1 MERHPRLEG
10 LYQVSDDGHAK
21 SLERVVVR
29 SSGSPLTVA
38 ERIMCPQPDYKGYM
52 RLRLSRPG
60 LGVTGKVHRLV
71 TLAFV
76 GPCPDGMEVC
86 HNNGRKTDNRLEN
99 LRYDTSSAS
108 GLDKI
113 RHGTDHNVRR
123 THCRHDHPFS
133 PQNTRIDS
141 RGHRICRACQRRYT
155 REYELRRRAAT
166 MDEGGMTA
174 SGRMWVEIEV
184 DKESPGP
191 LVIVGDEPRRR
202 GRRPEPVDEG
212 ENDFTQRYC
221 APPRACTAQIRSSR
235 RPSHRV

>member
-10 LYQVSDDGHAK
+10 LYQVSDDGQAK

-113 RHGTDHNVRR
+113 RHGTTTMCEGLTADMITRSHHR
-123 THCRHDHPFS
+123 TRGSTHGGIASAELANAGTRGNTNCAAA
-133 PQNTRIDS
+133 PQQWTK
-141 RGHRICRACQRRYT
+141 
-155 REYELRRRAAT
+155 AA
-166 MDEGGMTA
+166 
-174 SGRMWVEIEV
+174 
-184 DKESPGP
+184 
-191 LVIVGDEPRRR
+191 
-202 GRRPEPVDEG
+202 
-212 ENDFTQRYC
+212 
-221 APPRACTAQIRSSR
+221 
-235 RPSHRV
+235 